1 MGHNHL
7 DVDVISSQT
16 TQLNLSE
23 RPPKHVVEHHDG
35 LGTTSNQE
43 RTDSAN
49 FTSQEDGELV
59 ILCDM
64 GYGLPK
70 EARSRKEKILAIS
83 RQLVNFLWWQQHHIQ
98 ENEAS
103 NVNSNKNQCS
113 ERRYVMARLEIL
125 DCPDSAAEEALKS
138 RMEQL
143 WSQENTKAKN
153 VIPFPF
159 PSNISFSERTL
170 SSFYADSNVQQKAN
184 DSVTMN
190 PNRMKAVYL
199 SPDAS
204 HSLDPSKPPPHTVVV
219 GLLIDRR
226 IQLNRSRQRAEKLC
240 LPAFQLPLSKA
251 HLVLVQQDQ
260 REDQAIGLQTENS
273 DCKTTDNR
281 PSKQTEDATCRFESS
296 EPLNVDCVL
305 EMVQQWHWNSNGT
318 ASKASIDRKRWTPAE
333 ACFSAIHQALEHHA
347 QRHPSRIQH
356 KTTTTAT

>member
-16 TQLNLSE
+16 DQLNLSE
-23 RPPKHVVEHHDG
+23 PPPKHVVEHHDG
-35 LGTTSNQE
+35 LGTTSDQV
-43 RTDSAN
+43 RTDSTN
-49 FTSQEDGELV
+49 STSQEDDKLV

-70 EARSRKEKILAIS
+70 ETRSRKEKILAIS
-83 RQLVNFLWWQQHHIQ
+83 RQLVNFLWWQQHHIHKH
-98 ENEAS
+98 EAS
-103 NVNSNKNQCS
+103 IVKSNKGQCTDC
-113 ERRYVMARLEIL
+113 RFVAARLEIL

-170 SSFYADSNVQQKAN
+170 SSFYADSNPTESKAL
-184 DSVTMN
+184 
-190 PNRMKAVYL
+190 YL

-204 HSLDPSKPPPHTVVV
+204 HCLDPSKPPPHTVVV

-240 LPAFQLPLSKA
+240 LSACQLPLSKA
-251 HLVLVQQDQ
+251 RLVLVQQDQ
-260 REDQAIGLQTENS
+260 REDQAIGPHTKNG

-281 PSKQTEDATCRFESS
+281 PSKQTEDAPCRFESS

-305 EMVQQWHWNSNGT
+305 EMVQQWHWNSNDI